1 MTQVCHTAGLW
12 DYLPSFLQRAASP
25 IVELLVDDM
34 RGALYARTANSEVQP
49 KLFWVPKL
57 VAAATVAML
66 PADDADMATCTGK
79 CFDSRDPAYWP
90 PCFWLKASLA
100 QYSQCSWQARV
111 HTGVK

>member
-49 KLFWVPKL
+49 SLLAFAHTYTATIAMGTAVDVP
-57 VAAATVAML
+57 AG
-66 PADDADMATCTGK
+66 DADSRHLCCANSQSSSLTAVLLRMAISVVPSYCIET
-79 CFDSRDPAYWP
+79 
-90 PCFWLKASLA
+90 
-100 QYSQCSWQARV
+100 
-111 HTGVK
+111 